1 LNLLS
6 IAASLA
12 AGGDKNYMAH
22 VDPDGY
28 EMGVGWA
35 GRYDAHAH
43 RGFTDIAFAPG
54 GLRIETGAGMLEGR
68 VHVTQPGHWFG
79 PIEFHSDF
87 WFVKFFESAER
98 VCQVP
103 DKIVDRASVSGAG
116 TVVTD
121 SIDEAFPLFQPGR
134 GVRVVHLASDGPALI
149 VAGLMSDGPP
159 FEVRI

>member
-6 IAASLA
+6 IGASLA

-22 VDPDGY
+22 LDPDGF

-54 GLRIETGAGMLEGR
+54 GLRIETEAGPLEGR

-79 PIEFHSDF
+79 PIEFASNF
-87 WFVKFFESAER
+87 WFVKFFESGER
-98 VCQVP
+98 VCPVP
-103 DKIVDRASVSGAG
+103 EKIVDRAAVSAAG
-116 TVVTD
+116 TWVAD
-121 SIDEAFPLFQPGR
+121 SIDEAFPLYHPDR
-134 GVRVVHLASDGPALI
+134 GVRAVRLATDGPVLI
-149 VAGLMSDGPP
+149 VAGLMSDGGP